1 MFEAVGLANEI
12 VDRCFKGTK
21 TRSQGTD
28 FNALY
33 CDLERLHH
41 LGYLDNSNIGSILVI
56 SFKHS
61 RGNGKLAGEYYALVG
76 AVMHFV
82 LARQFII

>member
-41 LGYLDNSNIGSILVI
+41 LGYLDNSNIGSILVQDEGQLYCRDGGLI
-56 SFKHS
+56 
-61 RGNGKLAGEYYALVG
+61 
-76 AVMHFV
+76 
-82 LARQFII
+82 